1 MIVMLR
7 GEGRYGR
14 IRGAPSVIPSVATI
28 SIGGPRVRLGPDV
41 LRRVF
46 KAFQY
51 RDFRLMWIGACTSTI
66 GTWMQAT
73 AQAWLIYKLSHSAL
87 LLSLDP
93 VLATIPI
100 FLLSLVGGVVADRF
114 ERRYVLMA
122 SQYVQMFCAFLLTAL
137 VGFGVVRVWH
147 ILACSFIGGFG
158 PAFGGPA
165 YSALIPTL
173 VDKEDMPNAI
183 ALNSMQFNAAVM
195 VGPAV
200 GALVLARL
208 GQTWC
213 FALNGVSFIAPI
225 IALYMLTIRFLPA
238 KTEESVVD
246 SMKQGF
252 SFIRRQGAMAGLI
265 ALAFTMT
272 FLAIP
277 SRTLLPIFAKDIF
290 GRGAPTYAMFVSL
303 TGAGSIIG
311 ALTIAGFGN
320 YKRKGRV
327 ALVMMILLGGTLL
340 TFALSRSIELSC
352 VALFLSGACIMAVFT
367 SVTSLVQLVVTNEMR
382 GRVMSVFNFA
392 FRGGMTAGNLAAG
405 SLVPIFSAP
414 RVLAAYG
421 MLLAGAAVYYLL
433 GQRRVAEL

>member
-1 MIVMLR
+1 
-7 GEGRYGR
+7 
-14 IRGAPSVIPSVATI
+14 
-28 SIGGPRVRLGPDV
+28 
-41 LRRVF
+41 
-46 KAFQY
+46 
-51 RDFRLMWIGACTSTI
+51 MWIGACTSAI
-66 GTWMQAT
+66 GTWMQAA
-73 AQAWLIYKLSHSAL
+73 AQAWLIYKLSHSPL

-100 FLLSLVGGVVADRF
+100 FMFSLVGGVVADRF

-122 SQYVQMFCAFLLTAL
+122 SQYIQMACAFVLAAL
-137 VGFGVVRVWH
+137 IGLGVVRVWH

-195 VGPAV
+195 VGPAI
-200 GALVLARL
+200 GAVVLARL
-208 GQTWC
+208 GETWC
-213 FALNGVSFIAPI
+213 YALNGVSFIAPI
-225 IALYMLTIRFLPA
+225 VALYMLTVRFIPV
-238 KTEESVVD
+238 KTEESVLQ
-246 SMKQGF
+246 SMKEGF
-252 SFIRRQGAMAGLI
+252 RFIRRQGAMAGLI
-265 ALAFTMT
+265 VLAFTMT

-290 GRGAPTYAMFVSL
+290 GRGASTYAMFVSL
-303 TGAGSIIG
+303 TGAGSIVG
-311 ALTIAGFGN
+311 ALTLAGFGN
-320 YKRKGRV
+320 YRRKGRV
-327 ALVMMILLGGTLL
+327 ALVTMICLGGTLL
-340 TFALSRSIELSC
+340 TFALSRSLPLSC
-352 VALFLSGACIMAVFT
+352 VALFLSGACVMGVFA

-382 GRVMSVFNFA
+382 GRVMSVYNFA

-405 SLVPIFSAP
+405 SLVPLFSAP

-421 MLLAGAAVYYLL
+421 TLLAAAAVYYLA